1 MNTLLVHVMGLTY
14 ELTTNEQVYNSSDQ
28 PKINY
33 SNKNLSDGVHIVPHV
48 ILFEYGIKDYF
59 IEVNQHE
66 HYLKY
71 FFKNGKG
78 DVPFDLFAA
87 AFWLLS
93 RYEEYLPFKANK
105 YNVFDHRSSL
115 AWQNDFLSKPLVN
128 IWLNEFKK
136 HLILKFPQL
145 EFKSHKPVI
154 TTTIDIDSA
163 YKYKYKGFVRTLA
176 GFYNDLKRFDIKQL
190 KERFRTVFL
199 NETDEFDCYKFL
211 VETHK
216 KYNSKVI
223 YFFLLG
229 DYGINDKN
237 HPSSNLNFQSLIK
250 HLSDYSSTGI
260 HPSFASNFNMQQLKV
275 EIVRLATITH
285 KEVLHSRQ
293 HFGMLS
299 FPKTYSALIQ
309 SGIKNDYSL
318 GYANMNGYRASICF
332 PFKWYNISEEQETA
346 LTLHPFCLTDVAL
359 EKEWGND
366 SANAIKKIDQTLKEV
381 KSYSGE
387 FITVF
392 HSDKLANTGNG
403 LIWRKVYNAL
413 QEQTVMFDQ

>member
-1 MNTLLVHVMGLTY
+1 MGLKY
-14 ELTTNEQVYNSSDQ
+14 ELTTNEDVFNASEL

-33 SNKNLSDGVHIVPHV
+33 SNKNLTGGIHILPHV
-48 ILFEYGIKDYF
+48 VLFEYGIKDYF

-66 HYLKY
+66 SYFKY
-71 FFKNGKG
+71 FFKNAKG
-78 DVPFDLFAA
+78 DMPFDVFAA
-87 AFWLLS
+87 SFWLLS

-115 AWQNDFLSKPLVN
+115 AWQNDFLNKPLIN
-128 IWLNEFKK
+128 IWLTELKKLLVAKTPQIEFKD
-136 HLILKFPQL
+136 
-145 EFKSHKPVI
+145 HKPVI

-176 GFYNDLKRFDIKQL
+176 GFYSDIKSLNFKQL
-190 KERFRTVFL
+190 GERFRTVFL
-199 NETDEFDCYKFL
+199 NENDEFDCYQFL
-211 VETHK
+211 VDTHK
-216 KYNSKVI
+216 KFSSKVI

-250 HLSDYSSTGI
+250 HLTDYSLTGI
-260 HPSFASNFNMQQLKV
+260 HPSFASNFNIQQLKI

-285 KEVLHSRQ
+285 KEVMHSRQ

-299 FPKTYSALIQ
+299 FPKTYSSLIQ
-309 SGIKNDYSL
+309 SGIKHDYSL
-318 GYANMNGYRASICF
+318 GYSNMNGYRASVCF
-332 PFKWYNISEEQETA
+332 PFKWYNISEEQETS

-359 EKEWGND
+359 EKDSGND
-366 SANAIKKIDQTLKEV
+366 TKLAIEKIEQTLKEV
-381 KSYSGE
+381 KQYSGE

-392 HSDKLANTGNG
+392 HSDRLANNTKG
-403 LIWRKVYNAL
+403 LEWRKVYLAL
-413 QEQTVMFDQ
+413 QEQSLA